1 MPPGW
6 AGTRARILARDPVC
20 RRCHQRAS
28 AEVHHLR
35 PGVET
40 DDALAGVCHACHV
53 IETAR
58 QSAAAR
64 RLARP

>member
-6 AGTRARILARDPVC
+6 AVTRARILARDPIC

-28 AEVHHLR
+28 AEVHHLE
-35 PGVET
+35 PGRE
-40 DDALAGVCHACHV
+40 DDSALAGVCRACHV

-58 QSAAAR
+58 QSADAR
-64 RLARP
+64 RMARP